1 MECKATEERRDY
13 LMTILDIISDIIIE
27 EGQIPFFMDLED
39 IEQRQAQLQLMSH
52 KASVTI
58 ELADIEKIEKV
69 IGSNKA
75 AKKLFVFSLIKA
87 KEQAIHNGQ
96 LTKDYISFPLQEL
109 VDIGFYKSLRSAK
122 TGFFSA
128 MDILTSLKTN
138 RAVLF
143 TGATRVDGQC
153 VVYLNNHINWSFLI
167 QYYNDDK
174 YSKRN

>member
-1 MECKATEERRDY
+1 
-13 LMTILDIISDIIIE
+13 MTILDIISDIIIE

-39 IEQRQAQLQLMSH
+39 IEQRQAQLQLKSQ
-52 KASVTI
+52 KANVTI
-58 ELADIEKIEKV
+58 ELTDIDKIT
-69 IGSNKA
+69 GSNKA

-87 KEQAIHNGQ
+87 NEQAIHNGQ
-96 LTKDYISFPLQEL
+96 LTKEYISFPLQEL

-128 MDILTSLKTN
+128 MDILTSLKIN
-138 RAVLF
+138 RTVLF
-143 TGATRVDGQC
+143 TGARRVNGQC
-153 VVYLNNHINWSFLI
+153 FIRLNYAIDWSFLI

>member
-1 MECKATEERRDY
+1 MI
-13 LMTILDIISDIIIE
+13 ILDIISDIIIE

-39 IEQRQAQLQLMSH
+39 IEQRQAQLLPKSQ
-52 KASVTI
+52 KDIVNI

-69 IGSNKA
+69 TGSNKA

-122 TGFFSA
+122 TGFFSEFGA
-128 MDILTSLKTN
+128 LTSIKIGGKVQKN
-138 RAVLF
+138 KKQKGVRVLF
-143 TGATRVDGQC
+143 TGARIENGQC
-153 VVYLNNHINWSFLI
+153 YVFFNPYINWSFLI

-174 YSKRN
+174 

>member
-1 MECKATEERRDY
+1 
-13 LMTILDIISDIIIE
+13 MTILDIISDIIIE

-69 IGSNKA
+69 TGSNKA

-96 LTKDYISFPLQEL
+96 LTKEYISFPLQEL
-109 VDIGFYKSLRSAK
+109 VDIGCYKSLRSAK

-128 MDILTSLKTN
+128 MDILTSLKIN
-138 RAVLF
+138 RTVLF
-143 TGATRVDGQC
+143 TGARRVNGQC
-153 VVYLNNHINWSFLI
+153 FIRLNYAIDWSFLI